1 LTNPFERIPVSID
14 YTKEHHGITTRLR
27 RNGRPRPGVFA
38 PALLFALV
46 VCLILDVTA
55 LLVLIVLAI
64 VVETLLTLKYV
75 WQRRQTL
82 AVRVS
87 DTTLRIGSQSF
98 PLRQIEA
105 SVCDGAFV
113 VVDQSDEVSVERRFA
128 DFGSEAELRWLLE
141 VISYTRRLALVE
153 RRG

>member
-1 LTNPFERIPVSID
+1 M
-14 YTKEHHGITTRLR
+14 
-27 RNGRPRPGVFA
+27 FA